1 MSYEILRDILRAA
14 RAYECDSL
22 RVLASAPVIERL
34 TEEDSGQVADL
45 EAFIGRTIQF
55 RVESLYALEQFDII
69 PV

>member
-1 MSYEILRDILRAA
+1 MRAA

-22 RVLASAPVIERL
+22 RVLAAAPVIDRL
-34 TEEDSGQVADL
+34 TDEDSAQVADL

-55 RVESLYALEQFDII
+55 SVEALYAVEQFDII